1 MVRALQFHCWSLGSI
16 SDWGT
21 MILQASLCGLKKKCL
36 LFVFIV
42 GTVEALEDF

>member
-1 MVRALQFHCWSLGSI
+1 MAGTQRFHCCDLGSI